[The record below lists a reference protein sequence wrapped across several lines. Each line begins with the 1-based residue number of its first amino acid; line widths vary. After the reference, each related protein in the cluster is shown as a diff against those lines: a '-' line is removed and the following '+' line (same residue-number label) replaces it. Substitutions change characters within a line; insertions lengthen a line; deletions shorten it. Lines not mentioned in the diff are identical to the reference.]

1 MWHARE
7 RGEECT
13 GFWWG
18 YLRERGH
25 LGVTGIDG
33 DNIMMNLQEVRCGRM
48 DLIEL
53 AQNRDG
59 CWALVNAVMNL
70 QAP

>member
-1 MWHARE
+1 VARKGE
-7 RGEECT
+7 R
-13 GFWWG
+13 
-18 YLRERGH
+18 RGVYSVLVGILEGKSH
-25 LGVTGIDG
+25 LGDTGIDG

-53 AQNRDG
+53 SQNRDG